1 MPRTLLRGTAPIPG
15 PHRPHGPAQLF
26 DLPLVSILLAL
37 CQFKGFEHL
46 FHSFQRF
53 LERFNDP
60 VDLVNRT
67 LDRLRLGRLERR
79 RGLLRG
85 RWHRAHRLNGG
96 TPTVTVPITKT
107 VIAWVTLIPGIARV
121 TGIAGITTPVPLPL
135 AAAVLI
141 PITVSAPVL
150 IPVAITIPFR
160 LPVTRRRVGGCA
172 GRLLGLF
179 TSLIFARSLKF
190 SIA

>member
-46 FHSFQRF
+46 FHSLQGF
-53 LERFNDP
+53 LERFDDP

-79 RGLLRG
+79 WGLLR
-85 RWHRAHRLNGG
+85 RRRQRARRLNRG

-107 VIAWVTLIPGIARV
+107 VIAWVTWIPGIARV
-121 TGIAGITTPVPLPL
+121 AGIPVPVPLPL